1 VEHLDIA
8 VRGGT
13 IVEIGDLHDV
23 SAART
28 IDASDRY
35 VLPGIIDVHN
45 HPVYADDLAEMC
57 AAGAAAGVT
66 TVISFVGAFPSW
78 GLPKTTPLEVIRAW
92 IKRWEGGIACD
103 FGVHAAIDAQDDLA
117 ADIAALVESGV
128 TSFKFFMA
136 YRERGM
142 MIDDSALI
150 QNFDLVASHGG
161 IAMVHAENGAAIS
174 YLESRYGDADTVE
187 NGRYIECHSGLV
199 EAEAVFRAL
208 ALADAVGCPLYIPH
222 LTVAEALDAV
232 EIARRKSRAPIWVE
246 TCPHYLLL
254 TNDEVVRRG
263 SLSKIAPPL
272 RERHDNDVLWRAL
285 ERGDVHVIGS
295 DHCGR
300 TLEMKSQGNNI
311 LQAPYGAES
320 IEHLLPLT
328 FSEGVVNGRI
338 DIRRLV
344 QVLAESPADIF
355 GLSPRKGRIAIGADA
370 DLVLLDPSARSTLS
384 ARDHVG
390 TSDYCLYEG
399 WECQGAVD
407 MTIRR
412 GLVSYDRESPTAGD
426 SGGVFL
432 ARRGVTS

>member
-1 VEHLDIA
+1 VEHVDIG
-8 VRGGT
+8 VRAG
-13 IVEIGDLHDV
+13 VVADVGDLHDAV
-23 SAART
+23 AARI
-28 IDASDRY
+28 IDAADHY

-66 TVISFVGAFPSW
+66 TVVSFVGAFPSW
-78 GLPKTTPLEVIRAW
+78 GLPKTTTLEVIQAW
-92 IKRWEGGIACD
+92 IERWEREIACD

-117 ADIAALVESGV
+117 ADIAALIELGV
-128 TSFKFFMA
+128 PSFKFFMA

-150 QNFDLVASHGG
+150 RNFDLVASHGG

-174 YLESRYGDADTVE
+174 YLEGRYGDDVTVE
-187 NGRYIECHSGLV
+187 NDRYSECHSGLV

-222 LTVAEALDAV
+222 LTVEEALDAV

-254 TNDEVVRRG
+254 TNEEVLRRG

-272 RERHDNDVLWRAL
+272 RGRHDNDVLWRAL
-285 ERGDVHVIGS
+285 ERGDVQVLGS

-300 TLEMKSQGNNI
+300 TLEMKSQGSNI

-328 FSEGVVNGRI
+328 YSEGVVKGRL

-399 WECQGAVD
+399 WECHGAVD

-412 GLVSYDRESPTAGD
+412 GLVSYDREYPAAGD
-426 SGGVFL
+426 AGGVFL
-432 ARRGVTS
+432 PRRGVTV